1 MAEHHHTTPEAERK
15 SLTVLLKVSLAGGGQ
30 LDGNKL
36 VATKRV
42 VSVFFV
48 LTYIER
54 DQRILKYV

>member
-1 MAEHHHTTPEAERK
+1 M
-15 SLTVLLKVSLAGGGQ
+15 LLEVSLAGGGQ